1 MECADS
7 MTEAIKKLL
16 TNEYI
21 CVGINADAID
31 FMPLLSTMRSVT
43 NIPILIATGNF
54 STEKEVAALNSGAD
68 LYARWHESPE
78 DNVSSVLSHIARK
91 TARNATPRKIIAY
104 RNLIIAPA
112 QRYAFIDNEPLELTR
127 HEFDLL
133 LCLLDYQGRVLSYM
147 QIYRTVWNDEYNDSS
162 YEAIKGLMKR
172 LRKKLAESNASQID
186 IENVRGIGYR
196 LPEIPSKQ
204 CNNLHNNL

>member
-127 HEFDLL
+127 HEFDFCRLYCTYQCLTDHSNYCPKSGLFWHYVFLFCYPVLL
-133 LCLLDYQGRVLSYM
+133 FCHPERNEEFYAQS
-147 QIYRTVWNDEYNDSS
+147 
-162 YEAIKGLMKR
+162 
-172 LRKKLAESNASQID
+172 
-186 IENVRGIGYR
+186 GI
-196 LPEIPSKQ
+196 L
-204 CNNLHNNL
+204 